1 MCMMVA
7 FKIKNCVFLS
17 LNLWLGDLF
26 TVQIQKNLYSRAL
39 RVVENSVKV
48 ALVLKGLYVKASF
61 YIQFLRD

>member
-17 LNLWLGDLF
+17 LNLWLEDLF
-26 TVQIQKNLYSRAL
+26 TVQIRKNLYSRAL
-39 RVVENSVKV
+39 RVIENSVKV
-48 ALVLKGLYVKASF
+48 ALIPKGLYVRASF